1 MTVLCGRVDVDM
13 GVCLGRQLLE
23 LVRSGS
29 NGAGTLVDIL
39 TLQLVKGSGQSY
51 GSQRLWTAVAW
62 GVGSWGAGQV
72 RNPGAFRN

>member
-1 MTVLCGRVDVDM
+1 MSVG
-13 GVCLGRQLLE
+13 QLLK

-72 RNPGAFRN
+72 RIPGSL